1 MAALSGQLS
10 SPPCRYLRQAR
21 DWSSS
26 AQRLCSTM
34 ACRAK
39 ARIAADW
46 LCCSAISAASMLA
59 ASAAVT
65 WATKPLGSISPYSSA
80 IALAATGL
88 AQV

>member
-1 MAALSGQLS
+1 MTAFSRQLS

-21 DWSSS
+21 AWSSS

-39 ARIAADW
+39 ARVSADW
-46 LCCSAISAASMLA
+46 LFCSAISAASILT

-65 WATKPLGSISPYSSA
+65 RVTNPLGSISPSSSG
-80 IALAATGL
+80 IALTATGL
-88 AQV
+88 VQF